1 VRPLVKLLRS
11 ANPTKDRQCF
21 RGTDW
26 GQVFTFAIDCQ
37 LSCSFPWLSTTP
49 KVIYAVAAGDA
60 LSRPTHR
67 QPLADN
73 GTLEKAR
80 VVARVQHCG
89 IGERKLAK
97 IVFGD
102 EALLNISNA
111 SAMTSA
117 KSGTSKCVKP

>member
-1 VRPLVKLLRS
+1 MRS
-11 ANPTKDRQCF
+11 RRAM
-21 RGTDW
+21 
-26 GQVFTFAIDCQ
+26 
-37 LSCSFPWLSTTP
+37 LFP
-49 KVIYAVAAGDA
+49 G
-60 LSRPTHR
+60 PTHR